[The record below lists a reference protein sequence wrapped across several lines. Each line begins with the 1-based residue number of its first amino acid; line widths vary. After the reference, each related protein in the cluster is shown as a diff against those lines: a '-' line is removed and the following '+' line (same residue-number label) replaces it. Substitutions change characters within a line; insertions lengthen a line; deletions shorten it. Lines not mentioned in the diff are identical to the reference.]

1 MKPNTTFFALIL
13 SIVLFSG
20 CTQTVPP
27 QKTETEEVMNM
38 PQQKDQEVMD
48 AGKAYIGKYLLVG
61 ITYLDSNEEVKERI
75 QLHGNITRITEEGI
89 FFNRADGKGE
99 FALPPDLQSLEPAPP
114 HAEYQLKS
122 TGEVV
127 RDVDY
132 ISNYVV
138 SAP

>member
-1 MKPNTTFFALIL
+1 
-13 SIVLFSG
+13 
-20 CTQTVPP
+20 
-27 QKTETEEVMNM
+27 M

-48 AGKAYIGKYLLVG
+48 EGKVYIGKYLLVG
-61 ITYLDSNEEVKERI
+61 ITYLDSNEEVKKLI
-75 QLHGNITRITEEGI
+75 QLHGKITRITEEGI

-114 HAEYQLKS
+114 RAEYRLKS

-132 ISNYVV
+132 ISNYVI
-138 SAP
+138 SAPPDKLDK

>member
-1 MKPNTTFFALIL
+1 
-13 SIVLFSG
+13 
-20 CTQTVPP
+20 
-27 QKTETEEVMNM
+27 M
-38 PQQKDQEVMD
+38 PQQKDRKAMD
-48 AGKAYIGKYLLVG
+48 AGKAYIGKNLLVG
-61 ITYLDSNEEVKERI
+61 ITYLDSNEEVKKLI
-75 QLHGNITRITEEGI
+75 QLHGKITRITNEGI
-89 FFNRADGKGE
+89 FFNRADGEGE
-99 FALPPDLQSLEPAPP
+99 FALPPDLESLEPALP